1 MKKKIIFGV
10 LGFLVLAVAL
20 AGGKKEE
27 VPPQPLEFS
36 VSVEASDGKP
46 SASGKTNLPDETELM
61 ASIYYTSAYYG
72 DSLLGQG
79 KTAVSKGSFS
89 FGPFSIQGDPY
100 AGGEYS
106 FEISSPLWKIQP
118 ESVRKKIDSI
128 ILPGDYTTGEDH
140 RISYAVTFEV
150 QGSPTRQDLEE
161 RARTE
166 GISLYEELMALKDEP
181 IFIQKGFGPGNA
193 RGHEW
198 MNKAERVRASFDKM
212 QIPIGLALVPAYLM
226 QVGLDYVYNKQGDS
240 TLALIDEIKE
250 ALSIRSKE

>member
-1 MKKKIIFGV
+1 MKKKIVFGV

-20 AGGKKEE
+20 SGGKKEE

-36 VSVEASDGKP
+36 VSVEATDGKP

-61 ASIYYTSAYYG
+61 ASIYYG
-72 DSLLGQG
+72 ESLLGQD

-89 FGPFSIQGDPY
+89 FGPFSMQGDPY

-106 FEISSPLWKIQP
+106 LRISSPLWSIQP
-118 ESVRKKIDSI
+118 ESVRKKIGSI

-140 RISYAVTFEV
+140 RISYTVTFEV

-181 IFIQKGFGPGNA
+181 AFVQKGFGSGNA

-198 MNKAERVRASFDKM
+198 MNKAEKVRASFDKM
-212 QIPIGLALVPAYLM
+212 QIPIALKLVPAYLM
-226 QVGLDYVYNKQGDS
+226 QVGLDYVSNKQGDS

-250 ALSIRSKE
+250 ALSIQ